1 MILITNCKLGILF
14 VIIPQ
19 NKTEGES
26 GMQKSRS
33 WSNILLKTLV
43 SFIGVAILSLGTTF
57 LRGGNV
63 GLDPFTA
70 VNTGIS
76 NHLGIGL
83 GVYQLSVNL
92 VIFIF
97 IIWLDRKQIGI
108 GTILNMV
115 LVGFEIQWFTTL
127 YHQLFGYRTSFLI
140 VAADTLIGLLLFT
153 LGASLYMAPDLGAA
167 PYDAIAPIISSRTKL
182 SYKVA
187 RIIQDILFMVAGFI
201 AGGPVGF
208 GTIIVAFF
216 TGPLISWW
224 NDHLSD
230 PMVKTINEATLP
242 REEKQHNAVTAL
254 LSHIGKRTY
263 HTVVHAFNTT
273 EALQGNL
280 KNAKTSDL
288 KTQLKIVRRNM
299 TNSKEMYDSFVE
311 QYNLIENELKK
322 RTSGNHKK
330 NR

>member
-1 MILITNCKLGILF
+1 
-14 VIIPQ
+14 
-19 NKTEGES
+19 
-26 GMQKSRS
+26 MQKSRS

-43 SFIGVAILSLGTTF
+43 PFIGVAILSLGTTF

-140 VAADTLIGLLLFT
+140 VATDTLIGLLLFT
-153 LGASLYMAPDLGAA
+153 LGASLYMASDLGAA

-201 AGGPVGF
+201 AGGPVGL

-242 REEKQHNAVTAL
+242 RE
-254 LSHIGKRTY
+254 
-263 HTVVHAFNTT
+263 
-273 EALQGNL
+273 
-280 KNAKTSDL
+280 
-288 KTQLKIVRRNM
+288 
-299 TNSKEMYDSFVE
+299 
-311 QYNLIENELKK
+311 
-322 RTSGNHKK
+322 
-330 NR
+330 

>member
-1 MILITNCKLGILF
+1 
-14 VIIPQ
+14 
-19 NKTEGES
+19 
-26 GMQKSRS
+26 MQKSRS

-140 VAADTLIGLLLFT
+140 VAADTLIGFLLFT
-153 LGASLYMAPDLGAA
+153 LGASLIWHQILERLLMMRLPLSLVAEPNYL
-167 PYDAIAPIISSRTKL
+167 IKL
-182 SYKVA
+182 
-187 RIIQDILFMVAGFI
+187 QELFKIFC
-201 AGGPVGF
+201 
-208 GTIIVAFF
+208 
-216 TGPLISWW
+216 SW
-224 NDHLSD
+224 
-230 PMVKTINEATLP
+230 
-242 REEKQHNAVTAL
+242 
-254 LSHIGKRTY
+254 
-263 HTVVHAFNTT
+263 
-273 EALQGNL
+273 
-280 KNAKTSDL
+280 
-288 KTQLKIVRRNM
+288 
-299 TNSKEMYDSFVE
+299 
-311 QYNLIENELKK
+311 
-322 RTSGNHKK
+322 
-330 NR
+330 

>member
-1 MILITNCKLGILF
+1 MK
-14 VIIPQ
+14 
-19 NKTEGES
+19 
-26 GMQKSRS
+26 KSRS
-33 WSNILLKTLV
+33 WTNILLRTLV
-43 SFIGVAILSLGTTF
+43 SFIGVTVLSLGTTF

-83 GVYQLSVNL
+83 GVYQLAVNF
-92 VIFIF
+92 VIFLF

-115 LVGFEIQWFTTL
+115 LVGFEIQWFTEI
-127 YHQLFGYRTSFLI
+127 YHDLFGYHTSFLI
-140 VAADTLIGLLLFT
+140 IVADTLIGLILFT
-153 LGASLYMAPDLGAA
+153 MGASLYMAPDLGAA
-167 PYDAIAPIISSRTKL
+167 PYDAIAPIITKKTKL
-182 SYKVA
+182 TYRVA
-187 RIIQDILFMVAGFI
+187 RVIQDILFMVAAFLV
-201 AGGPVGF
+201 GGPVGF

-242 REEKQHNAVTAL
+242 REQRQQNTATAL

-263 HTVVHAFNTT
+263 NTVKNAFFTT
-273 EALQGNL
+273 EALKNDIQ
-280 KNAKTSDL
+280 NAKVSDL
-288 KTQLKIVRRNM
+288 RTQLKIVRRNM
-299 TNSKEMYDSFVE
+299 MNSKEMYDSFVE
-311 QYNLIENELKK
+311 QYDMIEAELKK
-322 RTSGNHKK
+322 RTSGDTNK
-330 NR
+330 N

>member
-1 MILITNCKLGILF
+1 M
-14 VIIPQ
+14 
-19 NKTEGES
+19 NK
-26 GMQKSRS
+26 KYS
-33 WSNILLKTLV
+33 WVNISYKTLM

-97 IIWLDRKQIGI
+97 IFLLDRKQIGI

-115 LVGFEIQWFTTL
+115 LVGFEIQWFTVL
-127 YHQLFGYRTSFLI
+127 YHQLFGYRTTFLI
-140 VAADTLIGLLLFT
+140 VAADTLIGLILFT

-167 PYDAIAPIISSRTKL
+167 PYDAIAPIITQRTKL
-182 SYKVA
+182 SYRTA
-187 RIIQDILFMVAGFI
+187 RITQDVLFMI
-201 AGGPVGF
+201 AAIIASGPVGF

-224 NDHLSD
+224 NSRVSD
-230 PMVKTINEATLP
+230 PLVNTINEVTQP
-242 REEKQHNAVTAL
+242 KKEETRNSAVAL
-254 LSHIGKRTY
+254 LSHLGKRTY
-263 HTVVHAFNTT
+263 HTIYNALQTT
-273 EALQGNL
+273 ETLH
-280 KNAKTSDL
+280 KNMDEYSTSEL
-288 KTQLKIVRRNM
+288 RSQLKIVRRNM
-299 TNSKEMYDSFVE
+299 ANSKKMYDSFVE
-311 QYNLIENELKK
+311 QEKMLQSEINNRVAKAQDKASK
-322 RTSGNHKK
+322 R
-330 NR
+330 

>member
-1 MILITNCKLGILF
+1 MKKKIN
-14 VIIPQ
+14 
-19 NKTEGES
+19 
-26 GMQKSRS
+26 
-33 WSNILLKTLV
+33 WANIAYKTLV
-43 SFIGVAILSLGTTF
+43 SFIGVAILSMGTTF

-76 NHLGIGL
+76 NKLGIGL
-83 GVYQLSVNL
+83 GVYQLAVNV

-97 IIWLDRKQIGI
+97 ILWLDRKQIGI

-115 LVGFEIQWFTTL
+115 LVGFEIQWFTTI
-127 YHQLFGYRTSFLI
+127 YHQLFGYRTTFLI

-167 PYDAIAPIISSRTKL
+167 PYDAIAPIITQRTKL
-182 SYKVA
+182 SYRTA
-187 RIIQDILFMVAGFI
+187 RITQDVLFMIAAVI

-224 NDHLSD
+224 NDHVSN
-230 PMVKTINEATLP
+230 PMVKTIDEATNKK
-242 REEKQHNAVTAL
+242 ENKQNSAVML

-263 HTVVHAFNTT
+263 HTIYNALQTT
-273 EALQGNL
+273 ETMRNNL
-280 KNAKTSDL
+280 DEYSTADL
-288 KTQLKIVRRNM
+288 RSQLKIVHRNM
-299 TNSKEMYDSFVE
+299 ANSKEMYDSFVE
-311 QYNLIENELKK
+311 QEKLLQDELKK
-322 RTSGNHKK
+322 RIAKAK
-330 NR
+330 NK